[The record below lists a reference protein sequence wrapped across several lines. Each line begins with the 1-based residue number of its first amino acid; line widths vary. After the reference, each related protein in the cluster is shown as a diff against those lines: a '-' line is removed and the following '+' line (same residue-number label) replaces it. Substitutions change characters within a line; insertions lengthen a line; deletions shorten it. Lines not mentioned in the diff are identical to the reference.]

1 MFQNSVNDGRSAAR
15 VAGSRFAVAI
25 GTTLVFS
32 APLLP
37 ALAQAQAQAAAK
49 ASAADPTDP
58 QASVPAVRYA
68 GALAR
73 YRALQEAPTASWQQA
88 NEKANQAGGWR
99 AYARE
104 KATTDDSPAAPA
116 AAASSAKGHEGHAPR

>member
-1 MFQNSVNDGRSAAR
+1 MFCNSLNDGRPAAR

-32 APLLP
+32 AALLP
-37 ALAQAQAQAAAK
+37 TLAQAQTAAK
-49 ASAADPTDP
+49 VGAADPTDP

-68 GALAR
+68 GVLAR
-73 YRALQEAPTASWQQA
+73 YRTLHEAPPASWQQA
-88 NEKANQAGGWR
+88 SEKANQAGGWR

-104 KATTDDSPAAPA
+104 KTPTDDSPAAPA